1 MQNFQKASSRCI
13 CLSQT
18 LQILWMLCGTNL
30 CIQNF
35 MTHQKLVMQGEQI
48 INDRCKRMFPWSSL
62 WPKTK
67 HCREI
72 ARIIIYFPS
81 IKARSCAIIKLS
93 FGYFLLLT
101 ISSGDKKE
109 RWTCDTYEHG
119 NYTGYNTFVCLTEGT
134 TTKVNLN
141 STHLSFVAQQS
152 KFQVWRRHVSAQ
164 VSFSHDNLNYL
175 GLEMVLVL
183 SSCTIK

>member
-72 ARIIIYFPS
+72 ARIIIYLFPFNKKQEHVLGCS
-81 IKARSCAIIKLS
+81 FPLGIFRS
-93 FGYFLLLT
+93 LT
-101 ISSGDKKE
+101 ILGEDQRE
-109 RWTCDTYEHG
+109 RRTGNTYE
-119 NYTGYNTFVCLTEGT
+119 YESSTDYNNLICLDGRTTTEGD
-134 TTKVNLN
+134 LN
-141 STHLSFVAQQS
+141 STHLSYVAQQC
-152 KFQVWRRHVSAQ
+152 KLQVWGEVCEYPKVS
-164 VSFSHDNLNYL
+164 SFHFNPYL
-175 GLEMVLVL
+175 V
-183 SSCTIK
+183 